1 MKILDRYVLLS
12 FLRNYLIA
20 MMTLIGMFV
29 VLDMVFNFDELVE
42 LRGQAQGGAAI
53 STFDVISSIAD
64 YYAHQCFYYFVF
76 LSGIIPVVAAAF
88 TLIRM
93 TRFNELSAIL
103 AAGVPLLRVAAPIVI
118 AAAVLQVLLIVDQ
131 EVIIPRITHKL
142 VRDRDRLSGTAS
154 GESRGYR
161 IEMIQDDRGALLTA
175 SRYFP
180 PAPDRP
186 ARMREVDLIERDAD
200 LLPVA
205 HVTADTAE
213 FDASR
218 QAWKLTNGRRVTGLQ
233 PEMTRSPEE
242 PVDDYKSNITPD
254 EIALWKSGDF
264 VNLLST
270 ERINEMLARRTSYGA
285 LELQRVKHARFTQW
299 IMNIILLLLAIP
311 FVLVRQP
318 QELRNSILKC
328 LVVVGVCMAG
338 IFLAYQIAG
347 RPPHGPQWV
356 DRWPAIWA
364 WVPILVFGPVAL
376 VLLDRLYTKAT

>member
-1 MKILDRYVLLS
+1 
-12 FLRNYLIA
+12 
-20 MMTLIGMFV
+20 MTLIGMFV
-29 VLDMVFNFDELVE
+29 VMDMVFNFDELVE
-42 LRGQAQGGAAI
+42 LRGQFAGGAAV
-53 STFDVISSIAD
+53 STFDVIGSIVD
-64 YYAHQCFYYFVF
+64 YYAHQCFYIFVH

-93 TRFNELSAIL
+93 TRFNELSAVL

-131 EVIIPRITHKL
+131 ELVIPRIMHKL
-142 VRDRDRLSGTAS
+142 VRSHDKLGT
-154 GESRGYR
+154 GEARGFR

-175 SRYFP
+175 SRYTP
-180 PAPDRP
+180 PAPGRR
-186 ARMREVDLIERDAD
+186 ATMREVDVIERDAD

-205 HVTADTAE
+205 HVTADAAE
-213 FDASR
+213 FDPDR
-218 QAWKLTNGRRVTGLQ
+218 RAWVLTNGRRVTGLQ
-233 PEMTRSPEE
+233 PQARRSPEQ
-242 PVDDYKSNITPD
+242 PVDVYQSNITPD

-270 ERINEMLARRTSYGA
+270 ERINEMLARRASYGA

-318 QELRNSILKC
+318 QDLRNSILKC
-328 LVVVGVCMAG
+328 LVLVGLCMAAV
-338 IFLAYQIAG
+338 FLAYQIAG
-347 RPPHGPQWV
+347 RPPPGAQWV
-356 DRWPAIWA
+356 DRWPAVWA
-364 WVPILVFGPVAL
+364 WAPILLFGPVAL

>member
-42 LRGQAQGGAAI
+42 LRGQVQGGAAV
-53 STFDVISSIAD
+53 STFDVIASIVD
-64 YYAHQCFYYFVF
+64 YYVHQCFYIFVH

-93 TRFNELSAIL
+93 TRFNELSAVL

-131 EVIIPRITHKL
+131 EVVIPRIMHKL
-142 VRDRDRLSGTAS
+142 VRAHDKLGG
-154 GESRGYR
+154 GEAGEARGFR
-161 IEMIQDDRGALLTA
+161 IDMMQDDRGALLRA
-175 SRYFP
+175 SRYTP
-180 PAPDRP
+180 PTETRP
-186 ARMREVDLIERDAD
+186 AQMRELDVFERDTN
-200 LLPVA
+200 LLPFA
-205 HVTADTAE
+205 QVTADAAE
-213 FDASR
+213 FDAKQ
-218 QAWKLTNGRRVTGLQ
+218 QAWKLTNGRRVTGIQ
-233 PEMTRSPEE
+233 PQMQRSPEE
-242 PVDDYKSNITPD
+242 PADVYKSNITPD

-328 LVVVGVCMAG
+328 LVIVGVCMAG
-338 IFLAYQIAG
+338 MFLSYQIAG
-347 RPPHGPQWV
+347 RPPPGPQWV

-364 WVPILVFGPVAL
+364 WAPILVFGPVAL

>member
-42 LRGQAQGGAAI
+42 LRGQAQGGAAV
-53 STFDVISSIAD
+53 STFDVIASIVD
-64 YYAHQCFYYFVF
+64 YYAHQCFLSFVY

-93 TRFNELSAIL
+93 TRFNELSAVL

-131 EVIIPRITHKL
+131 EVIIPRIMHKL
-142 VRDRDRLSGTAS
+142 VRSHDKLGTGA
-154 GESRGYR
+154 GGGFR
-161 IEMIQDDRGALLTA
+161 IEVIQDERGALLTA
-175 SRYFP
+175 SLYTP
-180 PAPDRP
+180 PTADRP
-186 ARMREVDLIERDAD
+186 AAMRAVDIIEYEQ
-200 LLPVA
+200 LKPVA
-205 HVTADTAE
+205 HVTADAAE
-213 FDASR
+213 YDAAR
-218 QAWKLTNGRRVTGLQ
+218 KAWVLVNGRRITGLQ
-233 PEMTRSPEE
+233 PDKPRSPEQ
-242 PVDDYKSNITPD
+242 PVDVYQSNITPD

-270 ERINEMLARRTSYGA
+270 ERINEMLARRASYGA

-318 QELRNSILKC
+318 QDLRNSILKC
-328 LVVVGVCMAG
+328 LVVVGLCMAAV
-338 IFLAYQIAG
+338 FLAYQIAG
-347 RPPHGPQWV
+347 RPPPGPQWV
-356 DRWPAIWA
+356 DRWPAMWA
-364 WVPILVFGPVAL
+364 WAPILVFGPVAL

>member
-42 LRGQAQGGAAI
+42 LRGQAQSGAPT
-53 STFDVISSIAD
+53 STFDVISSIVD
-64 YYAHQCFYYFVF
+64 YYGHQCFYIFVH

-93 TRFNELSAIL
+93 TRFNELSAVL

-131 EVIIPRITHKL
+131 EVVIPRIMHKL
-142 VRDRDRLSGTAS
+142 VRSHDKLGTA
-154 GESRGYR
+154 GGGFR
-161 IEMIQDDRGALLTA
+161 IEVMQDDHGHLLMA
-175 SRYFP
+175 SLYTP
-180 PAPDRP
+180 PSPNEPAKMRHVDIHEYEAQRP
-186 ARMREVDLIERDAD
+186 I
-200 LLPVA
+200 A
-205 HVTADTAE
+205 HVTADAAE
-213 FDASR
+213 YDAAR
-218 QAWKLTNGRRVTGLQ
+218 RAWVLTNGRRVTGLQ
-233 PEMTRSPEE
+233 PDTPRSPEQ
-242 PVDDYKSNITPD
+242 PVDVYKSNITPD

-270 ERINEMLARRTSYGA
+270 ERINEMLARRASYGA

-318 QELRNSILKC
+318 QDLRNSILKC
-328 LVVVGVCMAG
+328 LVIVGLCMAAV
-338 IFLAYQIAG
+338 FLAYQIAG
-347 RPPHGPQWV
+347 RPPPGAQWV
-356 DRWPAIWA
+356 DRWPAVWA
-364 WVPILVFGPVAL
+364 WAPILLFGPVAL
-376 VLLDRLYTKAT
+376 VLLDRLYTRAT

>member
-1 MKILDRYVLLS
+1 MRILDRYVLLS

-42 LRGQAQGGAAI
+42 LRGQAQGGAAV
-53 STFDVISSIAD
+53 STFEVIASIVD
-64 YYAHQCFYYFVF
+64 YYVHQCFYIFVH
-76 LSGIIPVVAAAF
+76 LSGVIPVVAAAF

-93 TRFNELSAIL
+93 ARFNELSAIL

-131 EVIIPRITHKL
+131 EVVIPRIMHKL
-142 VRDRDRLSGTAS
+142 VRAHDKLG
-154 GESRGYR
+154 GEAGEARGFR
-161 IEMIQDDRGALLTA
+161 IDMMQDDRGALLRA
-175 SRYFP
+175 SRYTP
-180 PAPDRP
+180 PTETRP
-186 ARMREVDLIERDAD
+186 AQMRELDVFERDAN
-200 LLPVA
+200 LLPFA
-205 HVTADTAE
+205 QVTADAAE
-213 FDASR
+213 FDAR
-218 QAWKLTNGRRVTGLQ
+218 QQAWKLTNGRRVTGIQ
-233 PEMTRSPEE
+233 PQMQRSGEE
-242 PVDDYKSNITPD
+242 PLDVYRSNITPD

-328 LVVVGVCMAG
+328 LAIVGVCMAG
-338 IFLAYQIAG
+338 MFLAYQIAG
-347 RPPHGPQWV
+347 RPPQGPQWV

-364 WVPILVFGPVAL
+364 WAPILVFGPVAL

>member
-1 MKILDRYVLLS
+1 MRILDRYVLLS

-42 LRGQAQGGAAI
+42 LRGQVQGGATV
-53 STFDVISSIAD
+53 STFDVVASIVD
-64 YYAHQCFYYFVF
+64 YYFHQCFYIFVH

-103 AAGVPLLRVAAPIVI
+103 AAGVPLLRVAAPVVI

-131 EVIIPRITHKL
+131 EVVIPRIMHKL
-142 VRDRDRLSGTAS
+142 VRDRDKMSGGT
-154 GESRGYR
+154 GEGRGFR
-161 IEMIQDDRGALLTA
+161 IEMIQDDRGALLTT
-175 SRYFP
+175 SRYMP
-180 PAPDRP
+180 PTERRP
-186 ARMREVDLIERDAD
+186 AQMREVDVIERDAN
-200 LLPVA
+200 LRPVA
-205 HVTADTAE
+205 HVTADAAE
-213 FDASR
+213 FDPA
-218 QAWKLTNGRRVTGLQ
+218 QQGWKLTAGRRVTGLR
-233 PEMTRSPEE
+233 PEDQRSPER
-242 PVDDYKSNITPD
+242 PVEWYRSNITPD

-318 QELRNSILKC
+318 QELRGSILKC
-328 LVVVGVCMAG
+328 LVVVGVCMAAMF
-338 IFLAYQIAG
+338 IAYQIAG
-347 RPPHGPQWV
+347 RPPQGPQWV

>member
-29 VLDMVFNFDELVE
+29 VMDMVFNFDELVE
-42 LRGQAQGGAAI
+42 LRGQAQGKAAV
-53 STFDVISSIAD
+53 STFDVIASIVD
-64 YYAHQCFYYFVF
+64 YYAHQCFYIFVH

-88 TLIRM
+88 TLIRL
-93 TRFNELSAIL
+93 TRFNELSAVL

-131 EVIIPRITHKL
+131 EVIIPRIMHKL
-142 VRDRDRLSGTAS
+142 VRSHDKLGTGGGA
-154 GESRGYR
+154 GFR

-175 SRYFP
+175 SRYTP
-180 PAPDRP
+180 PTPERP
-186 ARMREVDLIERDAD
+186 ATMRWVDVIERDAK
-200 LLPVA
+200 LEPVA
-205 HVTADTAE
+205 HVTADAAE
-213 FDASR
+213 FDPAR
-218 QAWKLTNGRRVTGLQ
+218 QAWVLTNGRRATGLQ
-233 PEMTRSPEE
+233 PQSRRSPEQ
-242 PVDDYKSNITPD
+242 PVDAYKSNITPD

-270 ERINEMLARRTSYGA
+270 ERINDMLARRASYGA

-318 QELRNSILKC
+318 QDLRHSILKC
-328 LVVVGVCMAG
+328 LVIVGLCMAAM
-338 IFLAYQIAG
+338 FLAYQIAG
-347 RPPHGPQWV
+347 RPPPGAQWV

-364 WVPILVFGPVAL
+364 WAPILVFGPVAL